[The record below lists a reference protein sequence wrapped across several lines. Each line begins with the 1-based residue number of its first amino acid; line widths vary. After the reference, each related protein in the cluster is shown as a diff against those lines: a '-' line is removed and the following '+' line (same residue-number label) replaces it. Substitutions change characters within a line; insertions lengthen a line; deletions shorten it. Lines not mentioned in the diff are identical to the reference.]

1 MAQISIVQ
9 HRDIKASQRIDA
21 EYFKA
26 DLIELQ
32 NSIDSFGSMTITEL
46 HCDLDCSA
54 FYPSIT
60 EDYNFNS
67 VGIPFLRVNEIQK
80 GLVRITK
87 NTAFL
92 PKEIVSKYS
101 SNIKLA
107 YPGDIIIAK
116 GGNSLAK
123 VGLLTDSYKE
133 YSVCRDLII
142 IRTKNI
148 TIIDSYYLWLF
159 LHGSV
164 GKKIMLR
171 TASQTGQP
179 HLTIKSI
186 KDLSIP
192 INTKNQKNCKT
203 AFDSSNKLE
212 SRSKQL
218 YKEAEE
224 LLIKELGLLE
234 YKPKHSLTF
243 ETTKKEIDSTTRYDA
258 EYFQPKYAEIIKT
271 IESYN
276 GGCDFVKNIV
286 VWKKGIEV
294 GSKEYTEDG
303 KDFIRVSDFSI
314 FGIQE
319 SSKKIS
325 ETLFEET
332 KKDFQPQKGEILF
345 TKDGTIGISQLLKK
359 DINGVLSSAFL
370 RLTLTKEYQNYKKEC
385 LTLILN
391 SILCKLQVEQLSGG
405 AVIAHLKPSD
415 FERFRIPIIEEK
427 VQIQIEEKIQKSHL
441 LRAEGKELLEIAKR
455 KVEEEIEKK

>member
-123 VGLLTDSYKE
+123 VGLLTDVFNH

-142 IRTKNI
+142 VRTENI
-148 TIIDSYYLWLF
+148 I
-159 LHGSV
+159 
-164 GKKIMLR
+164 
-171 TASQTGQP
+171 
-179 HLTIKSI
+179 
-186 KDLSIP
+186 
-192 INTKNQKNCKT
+192 
-203 AFDSSNKLE
+203 
-212 SRSKQL
+212 
-218 YKEAEE
+218 
-224 LLIKELGLLE
+224 
-234 YKPKHSLTF
+234 
-243 ETTKKEIDSTTRYDA
+243 
-258 EYFQPKYAEIIKT
+258 
-271 IESYN
+271 
-276 GGCDFVKNIV
+276 
-286 VWKKGIEV
+286 
-294 GSKEYTEDG
+294 
-303 KDFIRVSDFSI
+303 
-314 FGIQE
+314 
-319 SSKKIS
+319 
-325 ETLFEET
+325 
-332 KKDFQPQKGEILF
+332 
-345 TKDGTIGISQLLKK
+345 
-359 DINGVLSSAFL
+359 
-370 RLTLTKEYQNYKKEC
+370 
-385 LTLILN
+385 
-391 SILCKLQVEQLSGG
+391 
-405 AVIAHLKPSD
+405 
-415 FERFRIPIIEEK
+415 
-427 VQIQIEEKIQKSHL
+427 
-441 LRAEGKELLEIAKR
+441 
-455 KVEEEIEKK
+455 